1 MAHRDPTLHDL
12 QQWHQR
18 RKGIIKRRLRNPG
31 DRLTHDQQE
40 LAERMQ
46 DRYQLSWDD
55 AVIYLDWWAQLA
67 KGWIDVET
75 FVEETGKHPYH

>member
-1 MAHRDPTLHDL
+1 LY
-12 QQWHQR
+12 QWHQR
-18 RKGIIKRRLRNPG
+18 KKGIIKRRLRKPG

-46 DRYQLSWDD
+46 DRYQLSWEET
-55 AVIYLDWWAQLA
+55 VIYLDWWAQLA